1 MLNLIFGKSVL
12 QNLFRKLFYFSL
24 KGMNYSSAS
33 NYRQNGERHLLKS
46 LKNYFGKDKPVILF
60 DVGANVGDY
69 SNSVI
74 EIFKDST
81 FQLTSFEPLKS
92 SFEELKNNIQ
102 PSENINLINKGLS
115 NKEDN
120 LTIHFDKEA
129 SKLTSLYPRKLDHVN
144 IDFNLEE
151 EISVTTLDTYC
162 MENSIKSI
170 DFLKIDVEGHEMAV
184 FMGAKELIKNKNID
198 FIQFEFG
205 GTNIDSR
212 TFFKDFFELLSPN
225 YKLYRIVKDGIV
237 ALPKYSEAIEI
248 YLSCNYLGIRNE
260 IDFKA

>member
-1 MLNLIFGKSVL
+1 MLNFILGKSIL
-12 QNLFRKLFYFSL
+12 QNLFRKLFYLSL

-46 LKNYFGKDKPVILF
+46 LKNYFDKDKPVILF

-74 EIFKDST
+74 EIFEGST
-81 FQLTSFEPLKS
+81 FHLTSFEPLKS
-92 SFEELKNNIQ
+92 TFEELKNNIQ
-102 PSENINLINKGLS
+102 SRENINLINKGLS
-115 NKEDN
+115 NKDDK

-144 IDFNLEE
+144 IDFNLKE
-151 EISVTTLDTYC
+151 EIVVTTLDSYC
-162 MENSIKSI
+162 SENSIDSI

-184 FMGAKELIKNKNID
+184 FKGAEGLIKNKSID

-212 TFFKDFFELLSPN
+212 TYFKDFFEMLSPD
-225 YKLYRIVKDGIV
+225 YKLYRIAKDGIV
-237 ALPKYSEAIEI
+237 ELPKYAEALEI
-248 YLSCNYLGIRNE
+248 YLSCNYLAVRKE
-260 IDFKA
+260 IDFKG